1 MRSML
6 RGVVLRLAHW
16 PRGASGGMATL
27 GVPSGDLPDR
37 ALRGL
42 GRFSDM
48 DGGKLM
54 KEPIAELKGVVKS
67 YRMDQVDVPVLK
79 GVDLLI
85 QQGHFTVLYGPSG
98 SGKTTLL
105 NLIGC
110 LDKQDDGTVKVA
122 GRDVSA
128 MGDDELADFRCANI
142 GFVFQSFSLIP
153 VLTAFENIEYPLILA
168 GMDKERRR
176 RRVRRLLDHV
186 GLGEHGAKM
195 PGQLSGGQRQ
205 RVAIARAL
213 VGKPKLVIA
222 DEPTANLDSTA
233 GGALIEL
240 LQFMQREFKMTF
252 VFSTHDPSLGRVADD
267 LIVVKDGKIQIK
279 RLKATAPAAEA
290 VDSEDP
296 GSAADSQSGSLA
308 TAGEVRA

>member
-1 MRSML
+1 
-6 RGVVLRLAHW
+6 
-16 PRGASGGMATL
+16 
-27 GVPSGDLPDR
+27 
-37 ALRGL
+37 
-42 GRFSDM
+42 M

-105 NLIGC
+105 NLLGC

-122 GRDVSA
+122 GRDVSS
-128 MGDDELADFRCANI
+128 MSDDELADFRCANI

-153 VLTAFENIEYPLILA
+153 VLTAFENIEYPLVLA

-279 RLKATAPAAEA
+279 RLKPTSPSPDTAEG
-290 VDSEDP
+290 VDSTSP
-296 GSAADSQSGSLA
+296 ADSQGSPLVV
-308 TAGEVRA
+308 AGDMRD